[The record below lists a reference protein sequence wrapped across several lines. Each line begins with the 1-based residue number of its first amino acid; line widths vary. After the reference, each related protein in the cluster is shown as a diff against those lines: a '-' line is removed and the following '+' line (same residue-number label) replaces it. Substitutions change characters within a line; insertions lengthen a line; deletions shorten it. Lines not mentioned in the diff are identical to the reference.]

1 MRYYNEKGGDKNRTI
16 PIALYYDKLRKY
28 LKGYRKT
35 QARKRKMGELI
46 STSKEELSFE
56 GFKSLAKLAFLHG
69 PRRSSFH
76 LFLLVAWNLL
86 TRPDNTN
93 DLHVNHINW
102 TLDCLQVVVH
112 CHKGDPTG
120 VIGYKFKHVDSTHG

>member
-1 MRYYNEKGGDKNRTI
+1 M
-16 PIALYYDKLRKY
+16 
-28 LKGYRKT
+28 
-35 QARKRKMGELI
+35 
-46 STSKEELSFE
+46 
-56 GFKSLAKLAFLHG
+56 AFLHG

-120 VIGYKFKHVDSTHG
+120 VNGYKFKHVYSNPLDPWIDVFLAFGIWLVTKSSSSKCIFNWDGQEENFNSWLRKVLKNIDSSELG